1 MGKDIVKATFDE
13 SEYRLFRERLEE
25 SLALLGEVIRQPGF
39 GVGPVT
45 IGAELELSLVNGEGR
60 PLPYSEAIRADIGDS
75 RITLEL
81 NRFNLELNASPV
93 PLAGRPFAA
102 LGNELSMLLGLVT
115 EAAAALGGRPAVI
128 GILPTLTSADLSQAM
143 VTDAA
148 RYHALSNG
156 LRRLRAGPFR
166 IQIAGADRLDLVS
179 DEVAVEGA
187 NTSFQVHLR
196 VEPGRFARL
205 YNATQLATAPALAVA
220 GNSPT
225 LLGHRLWEE
234 TRIALFKQSV
244 EDRQPGPRR
253 RHARTSLGTGWLRGG
268 ADKLFADSVRLHE
281 PLLPVLS
288 ESDPW
293 ATVTAG
299 QAPALDELR
308 LHQGTVWPW
317 NRAIYDPVAGG
328 HLRVEMRALPAGPTV
343 IDMLANA
350 AYLLGLSLWIAD
362 QDERWTYALP
372 FERADHNFYRAAQ
385 YGLSAELTWPT
396 FRPDQTRTARAS
408 ALIAQTLPHARQGL
422 RDAGVEAAEAD
433 QLLDIIGARASS
445 GQTGA
450 AWQRAAL
457 AAAARTGPSAPEL
470 SAAMLGRYLEYVATG
485 QPVHTWPAA

>member
-60 PLPYSEAIRADIGDS
+60 PLPYNEAIRADIGDS

-93 PLAGRPFAA
+93 LLAGRPFAA

-143 VTDAA
+143 ITDAA

-196 VEPGRFARL
+196 VAPGRFARL

-253 RHARTSLGTGWLRGG
+253 RHARTSLGRAGC
-268 ADKLFADSVRLHE
+268 AAVRTNCL
-281 PLLPVLS
+281 
-288 ESDPW
+288 
-293 ATVTAG
+293 
-299 QAPALDELR
+299 
-308 LHQGTVWPW
+308 
-317 NRAIYDPVAGG
+317 
-328 HLRVEMRALPAGPTV
+328 PTV
-343 IDMLANA
+343 
-350 AYLLGLSLWIAD
+350 
-362 QDERWTYALP
+362 
-372 FERADHNFYRAAQ
+372 
-385 YGLSAELTWPT
+385 
-396 FRPDQTRTARAS
+396 
-408 ALIAQTLPHARQGL
+408 
-422 RDAGVEAAEAD
+422 
-433 QLLDIIGARASS
+433 S
-445 GQTGA
+445 GCTSHCSQC
-450 AWQRAAL
+450 
-457 AAAARTGPSAPEL
+457 
-470 SAAMLGRYLEYVATG
+470 
-485 QPVHTWPAA
+485 